1 MKALVND
8 IKARIKDPISNN
20 ELSNLLFQ
28 LGHEN
33 DIQDSIIDIDITPNR
48 GDCLSLLGILRDLKN
63 FYQID
68 TKYETHEEILDSF
81 NLNFFNEGIES
92 CPNISFLKIEI
103 DETISDY
110 KEYLESFFSKLGN
123 KKINFFTD
131 ISNYLSYELGQ
142 PTHCYDFSKL
152 DGAITLKTLEESMQ
166 FETLTDKEI
175 ELSNNNLVFEMKN
188 KVINLAGV
196 MGGKDT
202 ACSDSTTTALIECA
216 FFEPESIIGK
226 SIKYNLNSIKS
237 F

>member
-68 TKYETHEEILDSF
+68 TKYETHEEIIDSF
-81 NLNFFNEGIES
+81 NPNFFNECTES

-103 DETISDY
+103 DKTTSHYE
-110 KEYLESFFSKLGN
+110 EYLENYFSELGN
-123 KKINFFTD
+123 RKINLFTD

-152 DGAITLKTLEESMQ
+152 SSEIVLKTSEENMQ
-166 FETLTDKEI
+166 FETLTDKKV
-175 ELSNNNLVFEMKN
+175 ELSNSNLVFEMDN
-188 KVINLAGV
+188 KIINLAGV
-196 MGGKDT
+196 MGGKET
-202 ACSDSTTTALIECA
+202 ACSDSTTTVLV
-216 FFEPESIIGK
+216 
-226 SIKYNLNSIKS
+226 
-237 F
+237 